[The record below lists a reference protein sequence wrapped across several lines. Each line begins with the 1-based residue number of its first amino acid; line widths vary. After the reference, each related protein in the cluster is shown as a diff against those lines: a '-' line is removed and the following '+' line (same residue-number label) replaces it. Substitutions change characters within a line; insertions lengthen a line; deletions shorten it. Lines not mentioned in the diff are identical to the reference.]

1 MAKPLLDIHCIDEP
15 TCKYPVAMRVP
26 MTDGTIQTY
35 VLQNR
40 MHFQFQYILE
50 QLNDFTEGYKYRPRR
65 RNRDHRCKR

>member
-1 MAKPLLDIHCIDEP
+1 
-15 TCKYPVAMRVP
+15 
-26 MTDGTIQTY
+26 
-35 VLQNR
+35 